1 METPIRTLL
10 ESMKSHRSHDAFVEA
25 LLGVIVVAIAINCL
39 RTGRIWR
46 PRTVEF
52 ATRQGDPIEFW
63 LGFTVIVGLG
73 IWLLQDV
80 FLGPIL
86 SLWL

>member
-1 METPIRTLL
+1 METSIRTLL
-10 ESMKSHRSHDAFVEA
+10 ETMKNHRSHNAFVEA
-25 LLGVIVVAIAINCL
+25 LLGVIVVVIAINCV

-52 ATRQGDPIEFW
+52 ATRQENPIEFW
-63 LGFTVIVGLG
+63 FGFTVVAGLG